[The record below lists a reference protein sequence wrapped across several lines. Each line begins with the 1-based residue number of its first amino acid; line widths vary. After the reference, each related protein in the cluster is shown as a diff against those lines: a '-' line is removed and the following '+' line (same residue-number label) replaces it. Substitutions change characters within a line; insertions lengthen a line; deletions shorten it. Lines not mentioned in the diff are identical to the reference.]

1 MPLRSR
7 ARGGPERRRAEG
19 AIGGGRAV
27 SKIVWDGGRGREAVG
42 MDAASAERQ
51 RAASNQI
58 AARASLEPPMRGDRA
73 TWEDL
78 TIGWKAMAERGAE
91 IAQVRRQVSSTADP
105 VSPSQL
111 PPTRRVGQ

>member
-1 MPLRSR
+1 M
-7 ARGGPERRRAEG
+7 RR
-19 AIGGGRAV
+19 
-27 SKIVWDGGRGREAVG
+27 
-42 MDAASAERQ
+42 
-51 RAASNQI
+51 
-58 AARASLEPPMRGDRA
+58 DRA